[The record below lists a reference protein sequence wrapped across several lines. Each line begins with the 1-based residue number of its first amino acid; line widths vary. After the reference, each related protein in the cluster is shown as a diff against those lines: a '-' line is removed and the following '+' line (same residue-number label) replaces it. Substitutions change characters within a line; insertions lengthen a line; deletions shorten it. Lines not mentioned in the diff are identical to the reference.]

1 MNLHKPCR
9 VKLLSILSVML
20 VCVQVVINEVGALPT
35 ACEVLHMPHQFQL
48 VVAVQLTSL
57 AGALQVTVKE
67 WMPLS
72 ASHSKTCICTSLHGH
87 LIRKFIHLLL

>member
-1 MNLHKPCR
+1 
-9 VKLLSILSVML
+9 ML

-35 ACEVLHMPHQFQL
+35 GCEVLHMPHQFQL

-67 WMPLS
+67 WMPSS

-87 LIRKFIHLLL
+87 LIHKINPSTALTQSSRQMAIQGRQKH